1 MISRRPRNPSLSTYR
16 DIKYE
21 APQREPQRE
30 PQRLPLVT
38 MRFLLL
44 LTSLTLGTALLT
56 FKKHDKVD
64 ASELHYELQ
73 PKYHVRPQQGWLN
86 DPNGPIFHNGK
97 YHLFFQHNE
106 HDASWGHIVWGHATS
121 SDLVHWEL
129 VSPILTKPP
138 SYEKGGAWSG
148 SMYKRGSDVVALYTC
163 TDGKFRNA
171 QCEATADDAS
181 LSSFTRNADNPII
194 KDPPEGVPPYY
205 FRDPT
210 EPFHWKGRDYT
221 FIGATDPQGPRGA
234 VLSYDLDGYDFKGHF
249 YDAPPLQH
257 CLGWRDGPGCAS
269 IMLECAARRLS
280 LPSRRGDGVRP
291 RRRRVDRRVEVHAIA
306 ATTSLR
312 VRLRRPRRLRRER
325 RHDPQAVAGRGAPQ
339 GRCSDWSRPAFN
351 SARTDG
357 RRKPGPYIY
366 SE

>member
-1 MISRRPRNPSLSTYR
+1 M
-16 DIKYE
+16 
-21 APQREPQRE
+21 
-30 PQRLPLVT
+30 
-38 MRFLLL
+38 
-44 LTSLTLGTALLT
+44 
-56 FKKHDKVD
+56 
-64 ASELHYELQ
+64 
-73 PKYHVRPQQGWLN
+73 
-86 DPNGPIFHNGK
+86 
-97 YHLFFQHNE
+97 
-106 HDASWGHIVWGHATS
+106 WGHATS

-129 VSPILTKPP
+129 LSPILTKPP

-171 QCEATADDAS
+171 QCEAIADDAS
-181 LSSFTRNADNPII
+181 LSSFTRSPDNPII
-194 KDPPEGVPPYY
+194 RTPPEGVAPYY

-234 VLSYDLDGYDFKGHF
+234 VLSYDLDGYVFRGHF

-257 CLGWRDGPGCAS
+257 CLGWRDGPRCAS

-306 ATTSLR
+306 ATASLR

-325 RHDPQAVAGRGAPQ
+325 RDDPQAVAGRGAPQ

-351 SARTDG
+351 SAPSDR

-366 SE
+366 SERTPDAAPLRRSRVATGCRGLGLRLRLRVEVVYGSARPENLMELAARLRRACHAANFSVQRHADAA